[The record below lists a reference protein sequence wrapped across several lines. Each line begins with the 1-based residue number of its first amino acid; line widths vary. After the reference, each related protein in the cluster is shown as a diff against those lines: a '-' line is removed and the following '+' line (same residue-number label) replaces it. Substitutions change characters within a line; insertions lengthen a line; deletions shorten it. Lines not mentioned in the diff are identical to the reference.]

1 LRVPFVHK
9 DVWRASPTLDEL
21 HIPPAHS
28 RFLSKTK
35 CRAQSSPEKNP
46 HRPITPTA
54 PLTRN
59 NESGAR
65 YNSGVESQSAQ
76 RILLLEGVSPRRHA
90 APVPEPAV
98 SVPAALPCAR
108 TEPFGRLHQVENFGP
123 RTSRTSRT
131 IVRRAC
137 TCSLKPV
144 LPHSAQ

>member
-1 LRVPFVHK
+1 VPLVHK
-9 DVWRASPTLDEL
+9 DVWRQSPLPSPTLDEL

-76 RILLLEGVSPRRHA
+76 RILLLESVSPRCHA
-90 APVPEPAV
+90 ALVPEPAV

-123 RTSRTSRT
+123 RTSRT